1 MPCTPSAAS
10 ASRTLSSRCGWMIA
24 VMYFMAA
31 PSRRILCLRVVGL
44 LAVGGEVEPLDL
56 RLAADAQADGHGAGL
71 HHQEGGKLAP
81 GATGGYAGGWPPELP
96 APHGASYAPG
106 GADSVWARE
115 DKA

>member
-44 LAVGGEVEPLDL
+44 LAVGGEVQHLDL

-71 HHQEGGKLAP
+71 HYEEGGARASGRH
-81 GATGGYAGGWPPELP
+81 GAALGALTPEL
-96 APHGASYAPG
+96 AAHAAHAG
-106 GADSVWARE
+106 R
-115 DKA
+115 

>member
-56 RLAADAQADGHGAGL
+56 RLAADTQAAGHRDGL
-71 HHQEGGKLAP
+71 HHEEGGELGRAAGRARMCQSGEYKV
-81 GATGGYAGGWPPELP
+81 GA
-96 APHGASYAPG
+96 
-106 GADSVWARE
+106 VV
-115 DKA
+115 

>member
-1 MPCTPSAAS
+1 MPCTPSSAS

-56 RLAADAQADGHGAGL
+56 RLAADTQADGHRDGL
-71 HHQEGGKLAP
+71 HHEEGGKRAP
-81 GATGGYAGGWPPELP
+81 GRHGGDAGELHQEL
-96 APHGASYAPG
+96 AGHAALGVHPG
-106 GADSVWARE
+106 RSE
-115 DKA
+115 EHTSELQ